1 MSKTVE
7 FFFDLGSPAS
17 YLAWTQLPKLCAEH
31 DAQLVYRPMLLG
43 GVFQAT
49 GNASPAM
56 VPAKARHVFVDF
68 QRYAKRYGVTLALP
82 PGFPINTLG
91 LMRGTVAVQRYQP
104 ERFEAYLNAMFTAL
118 WVRQRNLADPQ
129 VLAAVL
135 QEAGFDPEQYQA
147 WSAEPE
153 VKAALKDATEEA
165 VRRGVFGAPSCF
177 VGEQMFFG
185 QDRLEFVVEA
195 LAEQDSQ
202 V

>member
-17 YLAWTQLPKLCAEH
+17 YLAWTQLPKLCAQH

-104 ERFEAYLNAMFTAL
+104 ERFAAYLNAMFTAL